1 MKNAMIRLLAIA
13 TLATS
18 VSAFAATGKS
28 KQDGAA
34 NASATT
40 QQNGCPANAGEDKK
54 QKEEKKAQDSDQQ
67 KKDFDRVLM
76 GIYG

>member
-1 MKNAMIRLLAIA
+1 MKSTLIRVLALA

-18 VSAFAATGKS
+18 VSAFAATNETKHN
-28 KQDGAA
+28 DAA
-34 NASATT
+34 TTSASA
-40 QQNGCPANAGEDKK
+40 QQAGCADRAGEGKM
-54 QKEEKKAQDSDQQ
+54 QKKATAPQSDEQN